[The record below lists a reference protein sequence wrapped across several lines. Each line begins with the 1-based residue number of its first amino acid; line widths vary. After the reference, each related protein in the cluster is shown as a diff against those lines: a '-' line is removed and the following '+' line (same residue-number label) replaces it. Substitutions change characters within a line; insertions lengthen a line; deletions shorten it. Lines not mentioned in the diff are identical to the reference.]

1 MLLRALEARAGR
13 FAGIA
18 WMLAGVALFA
28 GNDAL
33 AKWLV
38 GDYAV
43 GQVLAVRSAAALA
56 ALWPLFWRAGGLRL
70 IRNLR
75 DPALH
80 ALRIALVVAEVAF
93 FYLAVR
99 DLPLADTMAFYLASP
114 LFVAALSG
122 LLLGERV
129 PARRWLALTIGFGGV
144 LLVLRPGSGAISAS
158 ALLAIAGSLTFAL
171 MLIVT
176 RRLRDASGAAL
187 ITTQTAGV
195 AFAGLATLP
204 LGGWVMPRGFD
215 AALMVVLGV
224 VATAA
229 HFGINRSLQLSPAAT
244 VTPFQ
249 YTSILW
255 AIALGAAFWGDRPSI
270 AMLLGTALIVA
281 TGLLI
286 LRDEAAQ
293 RRDQV
298 RGAAAASSS
307 GAAAP
312 CPASA
317 GVPGGTDQ

>member
-1 MLLRALEARAGR
+1 MPLRALEARAGR

-33 AKWLV
+33 GKWLV

-43 GQVLAVRSAAALA
+43 GQILAVRSAAALA
-56 ALWPLFWRAGGLRL
+56 VLWPLFRRAGGLRL
-70 IRNLR
+70 IRELR
-75 DPALH
+75 EPALH

-99 DLPLADTMAFYLASP
+99 GLPLADTMAFYLASP

-122 LLLGERV
+122 VLLGERV
-129 PARRWLALTIGFGGV
+129 PARRWIALTIGFGGV
-144 LLVLRPGSGAISAS
+144 LLVLRPGEGAVSAS
-158 ALLAIAGSLTFAL
+158 ALLALAGSLMFAL

-176 RRLRDASGAAL
+176 RRLRDAPGAAL

-195 AFAGLATLP
+195 ALAGLATLP
-204 LGGWVMPRGFD
+204 LGGGWALPRGLD
-215 AALMVVLGV
+215 AVLMAVLGI
-224 VATAA
+224 VATAG

-255 AIALGAAFWGDRPSI
+255 AIALGAVFWGDRPST
-270 AMLLGTALIVA
+270 AMLFGTALIVA

-286 LRDEAAQ
+286 LRDEA

-298 RGAAAASSS
+298 RAAAASS
-307 GAAAP
+307 
-312 CPASA
+312 CPVSA
-317 GVPGGTDQ
+317 GAPGIDQ

>member
-1 MLLRALEARAGR
+1 
-13 FAGIA
+13 
-18 WMLAGVALFA
+18 MLAGVALFA

-33 AKWLV
+33 GKWLV

-43 GQVLAVRSAAALA
+43 GQVLAVRSAAAFA
-56 ALWPLFWRAGGLRL
+56 ALWPLFRRAGGLRL
-70 IRNLR
+70 IRELR

-80 ALRIALVVAEVAF
+80 ALRIVLVVAEVAF

-99 DLPLADTMAFYLASP
+99 GLPLADTMAFYLASP

-122 LLLGERV
+122 VLLGERV
-129 PARRWLALTIGFGGV
+129 PARRWIALMIGFGGV
-144 LLVLRPGSGAISAS
+144 LLVLRPGDGAASASVS
-158 ALLAIAGSLTFAL
+158 ALLALAGSLTFAL

-176 RRLRDASGAAL
+176 RRLRDAPGEAL

-195 AFAGLATLP
+195 ALAGLATLP

-215 AALMVVLGV
+215 AALMAVLGI

-229 HFGINRSLQLSPAAT
+229 HFSINRSLQLSPAAT

-286 LRDEAAQ
+286 LRDEA

-298 RGAAAASSS
+298 RS
-307 GAAAP
+307 AAAP
-312 CPASA
+312 AAALRPASA
-317 GVPGGTDQ
+317 GVPGTDQ